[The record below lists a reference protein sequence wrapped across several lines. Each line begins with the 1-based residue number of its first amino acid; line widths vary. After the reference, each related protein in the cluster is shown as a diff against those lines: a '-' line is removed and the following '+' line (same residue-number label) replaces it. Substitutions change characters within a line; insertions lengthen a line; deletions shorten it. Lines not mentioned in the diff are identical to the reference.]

1 MSVKI
6 AKTINYIG
14 ILILILLSV
23 TMYLSYK
30 TAVSVQRGYVK
41 IEQLDNTIAI
51 ISKDHQARLQRMND
65 LIAAV
70 KKLESVQTE
79 HNNRRYSIRN
89 K

>member
-23 TMYLSYK
+23 KMYLSYK

-41 IEQLDNTIAI
+41 IEQLDNTIATVL
-51 ISKDHQARLQRMND
+51 KDHQARLQRMNE

-70 KKLESVQTE
+70 KKLESVQNE
-79 HNNRRYSIRN
+79 HNKRYSIRN